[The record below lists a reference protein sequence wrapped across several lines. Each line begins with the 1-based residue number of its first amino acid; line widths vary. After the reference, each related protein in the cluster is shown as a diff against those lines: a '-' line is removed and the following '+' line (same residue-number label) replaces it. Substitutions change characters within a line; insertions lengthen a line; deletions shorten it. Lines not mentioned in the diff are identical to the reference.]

1 MSISKQEILQ
11 IVEIFRHDR
20 WSDWKNIGCLKVQWS
35 WAAKQLENSFETR
48 NDERLA
54 LLKDIQQLSDPILQD
69 AGSSLIPTASLQYV
83 QLPEKQNKRDKEET
97 HGRFCEQRN
106 W

>member
-1 MSISKQEILQ
+1 MNELPKTIQCPLCGEAIETLYNHGFTVWHYPNHMITMNIYGDI
-11 IVEIFRHDR
+11 IV
-20 WSDWKNIGCLKVQWS
+20 KCLKC
-35 WAAKQLENSFETR
+35 
-48 NDERLA
+48 
-54 LLKDIQQLSDPILQD
+54 SDPILQD

>member
-54 LLKDIQQLSDPILQD
+54 LLKAIQDWYD
-69 AGSSLIPTASLQYV
+69 ADKTEIDLVAEYERTA
-83 QLPEKQNKRDKEET
+83 
-97 HGRFCEQRN
+97 
-106 W
+106 